1 MVEKQVTVVNKSGLH
16 ARPAA
21 AVVNF
26 VRNYKGSVEVE
37 TNGKKGNLKSI
48 ISIMSLG
55 MGKGS
60 ALTLQVEGE
69 NEETFAQELARFIS
83 NLEG

>member
-1 MVEKQVTVVNKSGLH
+1 MVERQVQVVNASGIH

-21 AVVNF
+21 SVVNF
-26 VRNYKGSVEVE
+26 VKNYKGTVEVMN
-37 TNGKKGNLKSI
+37 NGKKGNLKSI

-55 MGKGS
+55 MRKGS
-60 ALTLQVEGE
+60 EITLFVEGE
-69 NEETFAQELARFIS
+69 DEENFIEELATFIS

>member
-1 MVEKQVTVVNKSGLH
+1 MTERQVMVVNSSGIH

-26 VRNYKGSVEVE
+26 VKNYKGSVEVIN
-37 TNGKKGNLKSI
+37 NGKKGNLKSI

-55 MGKGS
+55 MRQGSNIMVQIEGDDEEKFAEDLVNFIS
-60 ALTLQVEGE
+60 ALEG
-69 NEETFAQELARFIS
+69 
-83 NLEG
+83 

>member
-1 MVEKQVTVVNKSGLH
+1 MVERTVQVVNESGIH

-26 VRNYKGSVEVE
+26 VKNYKGTVEVSN
-37 TNGKKGNLKSI
+37 NGKKGNLKSI

-55 MGKGS
+55 MKKGS
-60 ALTLQVEGE
+60 DITLFVEGE
-69 NEETFAQELARFIS
+69 NEETFIEELADFITK
-83 NLEG
+83 LEG

>member
-1 MVEKQVTVVNKSGLH
+1 MVEREVKVINPSGIH

-26 VRNYKGSVEVE
+26 VKNYKGSVEVIN
-37 TNGKKGNLKSI
+37 NGKKGNLKSI

-55 MGKGS
+55 MKKGS
-60 ALTLQVEGE
+60 VIRLQVSGE
-69 NEETFAQELARFIS
+69 DEEEFIVKLADFIE
-83 NLEG
+83 NLEK

>member
-1 MVEKQVTVVNKSGLH
+1 MVQREVIVVNESGIH

-26 VRNYKGSVEVE
+26 VKSFKGTVDV
-37 TNGKKGNLKSI
+37 THNNKRGNLKSI

-55 MGKGS
+55 MRKGS
-60 ALTLQVEGE
+60 ALVLDIEGE
-69 NEETFAQELARFIS
+69 DEEQFADRLVNFIS
-83 NLEG
+83 SLEG

>member
-1 MVEKQVTVVNKSGLH
+1 MVEKQVTVVNESGLH

>member
-1 MVEKQVTVVNKSGLH
+1 MIERQVTVVNVSGIH

-26 VRNYKGSVEVE
+26 VKNYKGSVEVIN
-37 TNGKKGNLKSI
+37 NGKKGNLKSI

-55 MGKGS
+55 MRKGS
-60 ALTLQVEGE
+60 NLLVQVEGDD
-69 NEETFAQELARFIS
+69 ETAFAEDLVKFIS
-83 NLEG
+83 ALEG